1 MIKYLWCHRLDIFVT
16 NDFVFSVSERS
27 IQLEEHIPVYE
38 RKAKNPRT
46 LKALNICCV
55 CVIALT
61 LMECIISY
69 YKDP

>member
-38 RKAKNPRT
+38 RKAKKPQNSKSTQYLLR
-46 LKALNICCV
+46 V
-55 CVIALT
+55 RD
-61 LMECIISY
+61 CINTNGMHHQLL
-69 YKDP
+69 